1 MRMIKNPR
9 LNSYVYILT
18 YVDGEP
24 FCVSKDKVYMKSKE
38 TFITESIFNTSY
50 IEEIRCE
57 HYFDDYGIC
66 WFSKLKDARK
76 YLKERYDNK
85 FKLVKC
91 YGDEW
96 NIEEKE

>member
-1 MRMIKNPR
+1 MIKNPR

-24 FCVSKDKVYMKSKE
+24 FCISKDKVYMKNKE
-38 TFITESIFNTSY
+38 SFITEAVFNDSF
-50 IEEIRCE
+50 IEESRKE
-57 HYFDDYGIC
+57 HYFDDYLIS
-66 WFSKLKDARK
+66 WFSKLKEARK
-76 YLKERYDNK
+76 YLKDNYESK